1 MEENHDCFG
10 DFSNIMTDYPD
21 ITTLLD
27 DVPEEETDATQLNC
41 ETINMTSDTL
51 DDLVNMDLSSPISS
65 SNNTRSDPIRLSLP
79 CIQPGPHPGFSP
91 PHYANTSDPYGPGAQ
106 FVYPQPGHYATNYD
120 YPNYSYPGSSSNYGQ
135 PDFTSEECISPPVGC
150 GRLKKGGACY
160 SLYNAINH
168 ASVAMNLY
176 FLSRGRNTSNC
187 DFKNSGLLS
196 VSDPNMRYKVAE
208 LAAH

>member
-1 MEENHDCFG
+1 MDVKNQPLDQWNIKPPPLSLWSRSDWTAKHVEVAEKHGHIEKKQTTPHQEALRAVSDYLMEENHDCFG

-65 SNNTRSDPIRLSLP
+65 SNNTRSDPIRLSPP

-91 PHYANTSDPYGPGAQ
+91 PHYANTNDPYGPGAQ

-120 YPNYSYPGSSSNYGQ
+120 YPNYSYPGSSSNNGQ
-135 PDFTSEECISPPVGC
+135 
-150 GRLKKGGACY
+150 Y
-160 SLYNAINH
+160 
-168 ASVAMNLY
+168 
-176 FLSRGRNTSNC
+176 
-187 DFKNSGLLS
+187 
-196 VSDPNMRYKVAE
+196 
-208 LAAH
+208 